1 MGLISRVS
9 SRTYRQNFPKK
20 FLKKMVVSVSNK
32 MLKKGNAELSAIE
45 SQCGQAVLDIQNNAE
60 QSMKEQ
66 LMQLHMVGAKEFDV
80 GGRNTIIISVPAP
93 QLPAWRKLQ
102 VNLVRELE
110 KKFSNKHVIIV
121 GNRKIMAKEQK
132 KATSKCYKQKRPI
145 SRSVK
150 HVHEAILEDIVFP
163 ATIMGKRM
171 RYKADQKSII
181 KTYLNEGSQGDVE
194 HKLTTFSAVYK
205 RLTGKNVQF
214 EVESKE

>member
-163 ATIMGKRM
+163 ATIMGKRI
-171 RYKADQKSII
+171 RYKTDQKSII
-181 KTYLNEGSQGDVE
+181 KTFLNEGSQGDVE

-205 RLTGKNVQF
+205 RLTGKMFNL
-214 EVESKE
+214 KL